1 MDREVGIVLIN
12 LKSYFRHWQSTLW
25 PVALT
30 ASNDQHPPQRKKK
43 EEKKGKDKIHVK
55 WALTTRGNFSFCPL
69 LLRYATR
76 GFPRGLSHQLPNW

>member
-43 EEKKGKDKIHVK
+43 EEKKVKI
-55 WALTTRGNFSFCPL
+55 RYMQSGPL
-69 LLRYATR
+69 PHGETFHFVLCYFDMLL
-76 GFPRGLSHQLPNW
+76 GDSLED